1 MTRLVPQNSQK
12 VKLPI
17 HRKQFNCAM
26 VDGKISHSSDKPME
40 LTHKHLILR
49 GEVADTP
56 LLRDL
61 QFLRN
66 WTESLI
72 EAISMEILIP
82 PAAAYCDKVRNRG
95 ATVMAGL
102 TTSSMTLHIWDDAD
116 PPVIQFDLYSC
127 QNFSIDDV
135 LSKINVFSLGRYEYY
150 LLNRDHFMSHTAKI
164 GLYPESRTASI

>member
-1 MTRLVPQNSQK
+1 M
-12 VKLPI
+12 KLLI
-17 HRKQFNCAM
+17 HRKPFNCAM
-26 VDGKISHSSDKPME
+26 VDEKISHSSNKPME

-56 LLRDL
+56 LLQDL

-72 EAISMEILIP
+72 EVVGMEILIP
-82 PAAAYCDKVRNRG
+82 PVAAYCDKVRNRG
-95 ATVMAGL
+95 ATVLAGL
-102 TTSSMTLHIWDDAD
+102 TTSSITLHIWDDAD

-127 QNFSIDDV
+127 APFVIDDV

-150 LLNRDHFMSHTAKI
+150 LLNRDQFMSHSARI
-164 GLYPESRTASI
+164 GLYPESRSVPI